1 MCRNL
6 CVSRSG
12 YYNWR
17 NRGVSDRERANHAL
31 RLHVNAIFKQ
41 YKQRYGSPRIYRELR
56 SLGIDCSLNR
66 VARIMRSE
74 ALRALK
80 KRRFRPT
87 TDSKHNLPVAPNLVK
102 QEFEADKPNQL
113 WTSDITFIWTKEGW
127 LYLVVILDVFSRQIV
142 GWALRKRMPKELVL
156 DALKQAVEIRR
167 PQAGLIF
174 HSDRGSQYASKKVQ
188 KYLIA
193 NHMKQSMSRKGD
205 CYDNAIT
212 ESFFK
217 TLKTELVYNRAVFQT
232 RREAQREIFNY
243 IEGFYNRIRRHSSIG
258 YLAPVDFE
266 KLHHAA

>member
-17 NRGVSDRERANHAL
+17 NRGISDRDRANNTL
-31 RLHVNAIFKQ
+31 RLHVRAIFKQ
-41 YKQRYGSPRIYRELR
+41 HKQRYGSPRIYRELKA
-56 SLGIDCSLNR
+56 LGIDCSLNR

-74 ALRALK
+74 ALGALK
-80 KRRFRPT
+80 KRRFKPT

-127 LYLVVILDVFSRQIV
+127 LYLAVILDVFSRQIV
-142 GWALRKRMPKELVL
+142 GWSLRKRMPKELVL
-156 DALKQAVEIRR
+156 DALEQAVETRR

-174 HSDRGSQYASKKVQ
+174 HSDRGSQYASKKVR

-193 NHMKQSMSRKGD
+193 NHIKQSMSRKGD

-243 IEGFYNRIRRHSSIG
+243 IEGFYNRIRRHSSID
-258 YLAPVDFE
+258 YLAPVEFE